1 MEKENPIIRI
11 EDLHFTY
18 PKRKVEAIKG
28 INLEIEKGHFVA
40 VIGPSLAG
48 KSTLC
53 MSLNGLVPHNTKGK
67 KSGSVVVKGFDT
79 ADNRPYQLCST
90 VSMVFQDFEAQLF
103 CTNAALDV
111 AFGPENLGLPSEE
124 VRRRVDECMEMVGL
138 SGFQKREPSS
148 LSGGEKQRLAI
159 ASALAFHSDILV
171 LDEPT
176 TDLDPVGKQMV
187 IDVADSLRRGS
198 DLTIICVEHEVEE
211 LVKANRILL
220 VVDGRI
226 ELDGTPQEILT
237 KAALIKE
244 KGVMPLGACELQ
256 AALGLDPTALRVD
269 ECVERLMSEGY
280 RVNREKYLALVDAE
294 KAREQRYGETVI
306 HVEDVC
312 FRYPDTTRNAVDHVN
327 LDVREGEFLA
337 IMGQN
342 GSGKTTLAKQ
352 LNGLLKKT
360 SGKITVYGHEVET
373 GIFNLSRYIGYVFQ
387 NPDHQIFAETI
398 WDEVSFGPRNYKM
411 PEDELTQSVQEALR
425 AVDLEGR
432 EKEDPFSLTKGE
444 RQRVAIASV
453 LAMKPKI
460 LILDEPT
467 TGLDYKEQCGV
478 MELLKALNEGG
489 RTVIIITHTM
499 WVASQYAHRAVIM
512 NDSHVL
518 MDGPVREVFAN
529 EDQLISL
536 HLKPPQITQI
546 GNRLGCTFTCVE
558 DALKVLERGAENG

>member
-1 MEKENPIIRI
+1 MEKKNPIIHI

-18 PKRKVEAIKG
+18 PKRKAEALKG
-28 INLEIEKGHFVA
+28 IDLDIDKGEFVA

-53 MSLNGLVPHNTKGK
+53 MSLNGLVPHDTKGK
-67 KSGSVVVKGFDT
+67 KSGSVVVNGLDT
-79 ADNRPYQLCST
+79 ADNRPYQLCNT

-124 VRRRVDECMEMVGL
+124 IRRRVDDCMEMVGL
-138 SGFQKREPSS
+138 SGFQMREPSS

-187 IDVADSLRRGS
+187 IDVADQLRREG

-211 LVKANRILL
+211 LIKANRIVL
-220 VVDGRI
+220 VVDGKI

-237 KAALIKE
+237 KASLIKE

-256 AALGLDPTALRVD
+256 AALGLAPTALRVD
-269 ECVERLMSEGY
+269 DCVERLLAEGY
-280 RVNREKYLALVDAE
+280 RVNAAKYAALTAAE
-294 KAREQRYGETVI
+294 KGRESRYGDEVI
-306 HVEDVC
+306 VAEDVC
-312 FRYPDTTRNAVDHVN
+312 FRYPDTTRNAVDHVSFS
-327 LDVREGEFLA
+327 VREGEFIA

-360 SGKITVYGHEVET
+360 SGRITVYGQEVET

-411 PEDELTQSVQEALR
+411 PEDELKASVEEALR

-478 MELLKALNEGG
+478 MELLKTLNESG

-499 WVASQYAHRAVIM
+499 WVASQYAHRAIIM
-512 NDSHVL
+512 NDSRML
-518 MDGPVREVFAN
+518 MDGPVREVFRN
-529 EDQLISL
+529 EEELTAL

-546 GNRLGCTFTCVE
+546 GNRFGYAFTCVD
-558 DALKVLERGAENG
+558 DALKVLEKG

>member
-1 MEKENPIIRI
+1 MERDNPIIRI

-18 PKRKVEAIKG
+18 PKKKVEALKG
-28 INLEIEKGHFVA
+28 INLEVKKGDFVA

-53 MSLNGLVPHNTKGK
+53 MSLNGLVPHDTKGK

-111 AFGPENLGLPSEE
+111 AFGPENLGLPCEE
-124 VRRRVDECMEMVGL
+124 IHRRVDECMQMVGL

-187 IDVADSLRRGS
+187 IDVADSLRRDS
-198 DLTIICVEHEVEE
+198 ELTIICVEHEVEE
-211 LVKANRILL
+211 LIKANRIVL

-226 ELDGTPQEILT
+226 ELDGAPEEILT

-256 AALGLDPTALRVD
+256 AALGLNPTKLQVD
-269 ECVERLMSEGY
+269 ECVERLRSEGY
-280 RVNREKYLALVDAE
+280 RVNKEKYEALVASE
-294 KAREQRYGETVI
+294 AVREQRYGESVI
-306 HVEDVC
+306 RVEDVC
-312 FRYPDTTRNAVDHVN
+312 FRYPDTTRNAVDHVD
-327 LDVREGEFLA
+327 LEVREGEFLA

-360 SGKITVYGHEVET
+360 SGKITIYGQDVET
-373 GIFNLSRYIGYVFQ
+373 GIFNLSRFIGYVFQ

-411 PEDELTQSVQEALR
+411 AEEELKQSVQEALR

-478 MELLKALNEGG
+478 MELLKTLNENG
-489 RTVIIITHTM
+489 RTIIIITHTM

-512 NDSHVL
+512 NDGHVL
-518 MDGPVREVFAN
+518 MDGPVREVYAN
-529 EDQLISL
+529 EEELISL

-546 GNRLGCTFTCVE
+546 GNRMGCTFTCID
-558 DALKVLERGAENG
+558 DALKVLEREGEDG

>member
-1 MEKENPIIRI
+1 MDRDHPIIRI

-18 PKRKVEAIKG
+18 PKKKVEALKG
-28 INLEIEKGHFVA
+28 INLEVEKGDFVA

-53 MSLNGLVPHNTKGK
+53 MSLNGLVPHDTKGK
-67 KSGSVVVKGFDT
+67 KSGRVIVKGFDT

-124 VRRRVDECMEMVGL
+124 IRRRVDECMEMVGL

-187 IDVADSLRRGS
+187 IDVADSLRRDG

-211 LVKANRILL
+211 LIKANRIVL

-226 ELDGTPQEILT
+226 ELDGTPSEILT

-256 AALGLDPTALRVD
+256 AALGLEPTALRVD
-269 ECVERLMSEGY
+269 ECVERLLSEGY
-280 RVNREKYLALVDAE
+280 RINKEKYNALVAAE
-294 KAREQRYGETVI
+294 KAREQRYGERVI
-306 HVEDVC
+306 RVEDVC
-312 FRYPDTTRNAVDHVN
+312 FRYPDTARNAVDHVN
-327 LDVREGEFLA
+327 LEVREGEFLA

-411 PEDELTQSVQEALR
+411 PEDELKQSVQDALR

-478 MELLKALNEGG
+478 MELLKSLNESG

-529 EDQLISL
+529 EEQLISL

-558 DALKVLERGAENG
+558 DALEVLERGTENG

>member
-1 MEKENPIIRI
+1 
-11 EDLHFTY
+11 
-18 PKRKVEAIKG
+18 
-28 INLEIEKGHFVA
+28 
-40 VIGPSLAG
+40 
-48 KSTLC
+48 
-53 MSLNGLVPHNTKGK
+53 
-67 KSGSVVVKGFDT
+67 
-79 ADNRPYQLCST
+79 
-90 VSMVFQDFEAQLF
+90 
-103 CTNAALDV
+103 
-111 AFGPENLGLPSEE
+111 
-124 VRRRVDECMEMVGL
+124 
-138 SGFQKREPSS
+138 
-148 LSGGEKQRLAI
+148 
-159 ASALAFHSDILV
+159 
-171 LDEPT
+171 
-176 TDLDPVGKQMV
+176 
-187 IDVADSLRRGS
+187 
-198 DLTIICVEHEVEE
+198 
-211 LVKANRILL
+211 
-220 VVDGRI
+220 
-226 ELDGTPQEILT
+226 
-237 KAALIKE
+237 
-244 KGVMPLGACELQ
+244 
-256 AALGLDPTALRVD
+256 
-269 ECVERLMSEGY
+269 
-280 RVNREKYLALVDAE
+280 
-294 KAREQRYGETVI
+294 
-306 HVEDVC
+306 
-312 FRYPDTTRNAVDHVN
+312 
-327 LDVREGEFLA
+327 
-337 IMGQN
+337 MGQN

-411 PEDELTQSVQEALR
+411 PEDELKQSVQEALR

-478 MELLKALNEGG
+478 MELLKSLNESG

-529 EDQLISL
+529 EEQLISL

-558 DALKVLERGAENG
+558 DALEVLERGPENG